1 MGKVIAAITTSV
13 DGYIVGPKDGPEH
26 GLGIGGE
33 RLHYW
38 VMGGPWT
45 YADDGHDTDGMHGAD
60 REYYESLTDGIGCGI
75 VGRNMYD
82 AAPVRFPQDTGLAL
96 LPTGHAEARRAVSS
110 RPSRVRSRIRS
121 EHERG
126 KAL

>member
-13 DGYIVGPKDGPEH
+13 DAYIVGPKDGPEH

-45 YADDGHDTDGMHGAD
+45 YADDGHDTDGMHRAD
-60 REYYESLTDGIGCGI
+60 RELLRVDHRRVRLRDRRPQHVRRRRRLGRHQPIPRHVDCADPPHRGPARSECGL
-75 VGRNMYD
+75 
-82 AAPVRFPQDTGLAL
+82 PVR
-96 LPTGHAEARRAVSS
+96 
-110 RPSRVRSRIRS
+110 
-121 EHERG
+121 
-126 KAL
+126 

>member
-60 REYYESLTDGIGCGI
+60 REYYDSITDEAARSERVRLEYEQFLSKRAELLVPPIIALCNG
-75 VGRNMYD
+75 D
-82 AAPVRFPQDTGLAL
+82 LPAAPDVNQ
-96 LPTGHAEARRAVSS
+96 
-110 RPSRVRSRIRS
+110 RPSIVASQ
-121 EHERG
+121 HE
-126 KAL
+126 

>member
-13 DGYIVGPKDGPEH
+13 DGYIVGPQDGPEH

-45 YADDGHDTDGMHGAD
+45 YADDGRDTDGMHGAATTSRSPRGWAAGSSASTRGSAD
-60 REYYESLTDGIGCGI
+60 VVRPAP
-75 VGRNMYD
+75 D
-82 AAPVRFPQDTGLAL
+82 ARHSA
-96 LPTGHAEARRAVSS
+96 
-110 RPSRVRSRIRS
+110 
-121 EHERG
+121 
-126 KAL
+126 

>member
-13 DGYIVGPKDGPEH
+13 DGYIVGPQDGPEY

-45 YADDGHDTDGMHGAD
+45 YADDGRDTDGKGGAD
-60 REYYESLTDGIGCGI
+60 REYCESLTEG
-75 VGRNMYD
+75 
-82 AAPVRFPQDTGLAL
+82 
-96 LPTGHAEARRAVSS
+96 
-110 RPSRVRSRIRS
+110 
-121 EHERG
+121 
-126 KAL
+126 

>member
-13 DGYIVGPKDGPEH
+13 DGYIVGPRDGPEH

-45 YADDGHDTDGMHGAD
+45 YADDDHDTDGMSGAD
-60 REYYESLTDGIGCGI
+60 REYYDSITDPLDLLSNFRTGWAAGSSVATCTTPPALGVAPTPSL
-75 VGRNMYD
+75 
-82 AAPVRFPQDTGLAL
+82 AP
-96 LPTGHAEARRAVSS
+96 
-110 RPSRVRSRIRS
+110 
-121 EHERG
+121 
-126 KAL
+126 